1 MNKKLLIVILVL
13 AVSAISFTR
22 SFLGL
27 VGAIPWHYGYSD
39 VYNEDRLNAGLA
51 EKIPYLEQPVEYPV
65 ITGFFI
71 YSMWVVGRSLLGY
84 AMLTGIFL
92 AIFTIITAVTLY
104 KLAELFGIHK
114 SRLYWC
120 FIFAPSLLFFE
131 IYNWDIIAVM
141 FMALAIYFFC
151 KNRFVW

>member
-51 EKIPYLEQPVEYPV
+51 EKIPYL
-65 ITGFFI
+65 
-71 YSMWVVGRSLLGY
+71 
-84 AMLTGIFL
+84 
-92 AIFTIITAVTLY
+92 
-104 KLAELFGIHK
+104 
-114 SRLYWC
+114 
-120 FIFAPSLLFFE
+120 
-131 IYNWDIIAVM
+131 
-141 FMALAIYFFC
+141 
-151 KNRFVW
+151 